1 MEKKRI
7 ADKVLNNMDFNKY
20 KKISTFVSFGTLGS
34 NLACWASILS
44 GAEGEFLTIPS
55 MMIFWFLNMFFSIN
69 SNNIYKTKD
78 IKELMIAYKQF
89 LQNYNELNKL
99 FEFKS
104 PVEISTMF
112 NYLLY
117 NGYLSKDKRFEFS
130 EDNVI
135 DFRNFGGLSIFEGK
149 GVCRHISLLLND
161 IFKKYGMKGEKISVY
176 QRERCVDNNALVEIM
191 NEFLEKALQNIDAP
205 NVLDLDYYRNGI
217 KKTIILEPIDIKS
230 IERKKISNH
239 AINYVEFGGVGYYLD
254 ATQDDIYQKKDNSLF
269 LSDQVDESMYIV
281 SNPKY
286 KYLSS
291 NTREVDF
298 EVSSKTNLICEDNI
312 DVFEKFYKDNKDIYE
327 DIVQKSLIL
336 KQKKS

>member
-1 MEKKRI
+1 MEKKGI
-7 ADKVLNNMDFNKY
+7 TDKFLNNIDFNTY
-20 KKISTFVSFGTLGS
+20 KKISSFVFIGLLGS
-34 NLACWASILS
+34 NLTSFISILS
-44 GAEGEFLTIPS
+44 GARLEFLTIPS
-55 MMIFWFLNMFFSIN
+55 ISIFSILNTIFGIN

-78 IKELMIAYKQF
+78 IKELMIVYKQF
-89 LQNYNELNKL
+89 LQNYNNLNKL
-99 FEFKS
+99 FEVKN

-112 NYLLY
+112 SYLLHK
-117 NGYLSKDKRFEFS
+117 GYLSKDKRFEFS

-135 DFRNFGGLSIFEGK
+135 DFRNFGGLNIFEGK

-161 IFKKYGMKGEKISVY
+161 IFKEYGMKCEKISVY
-176 QRERCVDNNALVEIM
+176 QRERSVDNNALSEFM
-191 NEFLEKALQNIDAP
+191 NEFLEKTLQNIDVQ
-205 NVLDLDYYRNGI
+205 NVLDVDYYRNGI
-217 KKTIILEPIDIKS
+217 QKSIILEPIDIKS

-239 AINYVEFGGVGYYLD
+239 AINYAEFDGVGYYLD

-291 NTREVDF
+291 NTKEVDF
-298 EVSSKTNLICEDNI
+298 EVSSKTNLICKDNI
-312 DVFEKFYKDNKDIYE
+312 DVFEKFYKENKDIYE

-336 KQKKS
+336 KSKKS